1 MIWPPIQIFKHYEA
15 AMIMSTSQPLADG
28 EAANEDDDS
37 VFVDE
42 ETGEK
47 YQITEHVSKYI

>member
-15 AMIMSTSQPLADG
+15 AMTMSTSRPLADD
-28 EAANEDDDS
+28 EAANEDDGE